1 MSTLREAWENVLKYD
16 DSLEEVENRNAS
28 AASHSTC
35 GLMLRGLGRSEP
47 YVPNVRGIYVELLAN
62 LVLNNRKTRVISRLF
77 CFAPFTQRN
86 EVKVARVHFFEEIPN
101 QLFLFCIKPFRVY
114 ESKKPRDKC

>member
-1 MSTLREAWENVLKYD
+1 M
-16 DSLEEVENRNAS
+16 EEVENRNAS

-35 GLMLRGLGRSEP
+35 GLMLRGLGRSET

-101 QLFLFCIKPFRVY
+101 
-114 ESKKPRDKC
+114 